1 MLYLWYMWW
10 IWMSVAAYFCNAL
23 VSVVDKTLLTARRIP
38 NPALYAFYT
47 GILSV
52 GVLGLTPF
60 GMVALPVVVMVEA
73 LLGGIL
79 FLVSLYFFYKAV
91 YGWEISR
98 VAPIVGAFSAMTT
111 LLLSVIFF
119 GHEFSA
125 GHLVAFVLLVAALV
139 ILSAE
144 HVGKV
149 VLRWRIIGFSV
160 LSAVLLGAVFV
171 LSKEVFL
178 QAPFITGFVWLRM
191 GSVVAALAMLA
202 VPRLR
207 RHMSATHSQVSS
219 GSLWWV
225 VANKVVGALGFVLLN
240 IAIAY
245 GSVAIVNALK
255 ASEYAFVFLFALLLG
270 VIVPHL
276 LKEKMTRGVII
287 QKVIGVAL
295 MAAGI
300 ASLYLF

>member
-1 MLYLWYMWW
+1 MWW
-10 IWMSVAAYFCNAL
+10 IWMSVGAYFCNAL
-23 VSVVDKTLLTARRIP
+23 VSVVDKTLLTVRHIP

-52 GVLGLTPF
+52 GVLGLAPF
-60 GMVALPVVVMVEA
+60 GMVALPVLVMADA

-79 FLVSLYFFYKAV
+79 FLASLYFFYKAV
-91 YGWEISR
+91 YEWEISR
-98 VAPIVGAFSAMTT
+98 VAPIVGAFSAITT

-119 GHEFSA
+119 GHDFDT
-125 GHLVAFVLLVAALV
+125 GQLVAFALLVVALV

-144 HVGKV
+144 HVGRV
-149 VLRWRIIGFSV
+149 VIRWRIIGLSV

-171 LSKEVFL
+171 FSKEVFI

-191 GSVVAALAMLA
+191 GSVVAALAMLI
-202 VPRLR
+202 VPSMR
-207 RHMSATHSQVSS
+207 RYIGAAHAKVKSK
-219 GSLWWV
+219 SLWWV

-255 ASEYAFVFLFALLLG
+255 ASEYAFVFLFVILLG
-270 VIVPHL
+270 MMAPRL
-276 LKEKMTRGVII
+276 LKEKMTRGVVV
-287 QKVIGVAL
+287 QKVIGVIV

-300 ASLYLF
+300 ASLYLL